1 MAEEY
6 FDIFD
11 AALNPAAPFKMERKE
26 THKTGAWHQ
35 TFDCWVLRRDP
46 SGNKIVLQ
54 LRSADKDS
62 YPSTFD
68 ISASGHLLAG
78 EKPEDG
84 VREIEEELG
93 LKVDY
98 ADLIYLGIYKEAV
111 DTPGRCV
118 RHHSHT
124 YLYETA
130 QPLSAYKPQES
141 ELDGVF
147 EVNITDGLRL
157 FREETAAIDAVG
169 LIKEGRFYK
178 PATRQITIADMAAY
192 EDRCKVTKYYLK
204 IFALSELYFR
214 NYRNLVV

>member
-1 MAEEY
+1 MTEY

-11 AALNPAAPFKMERKE
+11 ANLNPAIPFRMERKE
-26 THKTGAWHQ
+26 SHRTGAWHQ
-35 TFDCWVLRRDP
+35 TFDCWVLRRGP

-93 LKVDY
+93 LKVNY
-98 ADLIYLGIYKEAV
+98 ADLLYLGVYKEAV

-118 RHHSHT
+118 RHLSHT
-124 YLYETA
+124 YLYETN

-147 EVNITDGLRL
+147 EISIADGLKL
-157 FREETAAIDAVG
+157 FTGESASVEAVG
-169 LIKEGRFYK
+169 VIKEGRFYK
-178 PATRQITIADMAAY
+178 PATRNITIADMAAF
-192 EDRCKVTKYYLK
+192 EDRCKITKYYLK
-204 IFALSELYFR
+204 IFVLADLYFR
-214 NYRNLVV
+214 NYTNLVI